1 VDLKMIREW
10 DTVALEQL
18 EQALS
23 ARITAIDDVRRR
35 ITELGDLR
43 GWEGEAAQVAR
54 RAFQVAAQDLAD
66 ESAVIGA
73 VRRVTAD
80 TFDAVLHVQREVA
93 ALMAT
98 ADDNAFV
105 VSDAGAVTDAP
116 NSSERRQHESIV
128 RAARRADLEASARA
142 LILEAEGIDVDAA
155 HVLTHAMSGGI
166 GDRGAGDF
174 KAADQQGRLSAPAPP
189 QNASPLENRNYW
201 DAMPESQRREILE
214 RHPEWVGSS
223 DGLPSAAR
231 HQANVNQFDDERVR
245 LTAERDRLQSIVD
258 DAPFGGAFTNDDAAL
273 WYTEQKL
280 RDLRILEQVVAKNP
294 DGRLMLLD
302 LKSGERGMA
311 AFAVGDPDTA
321 EHISVTTPGLNTTI
335 VDSFEG
341 MVGEARSLGDTSV
354 EQLRLQ
360 GRHDETVATIAWL
373 GYEPPQ
379 TMGPGTFDTVRGMLD
394 VTQSDRAAAGAV
406 KLAAFYEGVNV
417 ASLQPDPHLTALGH
431 SYGSY
436 TTGLALQ
443 DPGPGQP
450 VDDAVFYGSPGV
462 NADDESDL
470 GLSDGHGYVMEA
482 ADDRFVTEVGKT
494 HRFGADPG
502 TASFEHLS
510 VDEGM
515 SPDGIFRDGALGHS
529 EYPHR
534 GTMSEYNMSAIVAG
548 LPERVVR

>member
-43 GWEGEAAQVAR
+43 GWEGEAAHAAR
-54 RAFQVAAQDLAD
+54 RAFQVAVQDLAD

-80 TFDAVLHVQREVA
+80 TFDAILHVQLEVA

-98 ADDNAFV
+98 ADDYAFV

-116 NSSERRQHESIV
+116 RSSEWRQHEFT
-128 RAARRADLEASARA
+128 ARADLEASARA
-142 LILEAEGIDVDAA
+142 LILQAEDIDADAA

-174 KAADQQGRLSAPAPP
+174 EAGDQQGRLSAPAPP
-189 QNASPLENRNYW
+189 QNASPLENRKYW
-201 DAMPESQRREILE
+201 DAMPESQRREMLE

-245 LTAERDRLQSIVD
+245 LTAERDRLQSIID

-273 WYTEQKL
+273 WYSEQKL
-280 RDLRILEQVVAKNP
+280 KDLRILEQVVAKNP

-417 ASLQPDPHLTALGH
+417 ASRQPDPHLTALGH

-470 GLSDGHGYVMEA
+470 GLRDGHGYVMEA

-494 HRFGADPG
+494 HRFGPDPG
-502 TASFEHLS
+502 TVSFDQLS